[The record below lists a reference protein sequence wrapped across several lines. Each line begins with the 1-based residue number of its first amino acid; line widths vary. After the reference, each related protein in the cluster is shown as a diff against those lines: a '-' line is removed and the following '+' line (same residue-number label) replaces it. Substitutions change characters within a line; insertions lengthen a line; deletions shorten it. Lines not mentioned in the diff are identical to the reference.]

1 MPMRTRGAFII
12 TAAIIGVLGLALGTL
27 VVAPNTVCRL
37 WALALGDEGQ
47 GECLGMAARMS
58 GFGRCKAVAALLG
71 EIETTNND
79 VVISLGLKGLVRK
92 LACDDLAFLWT
103 SLPRDCPSHA
113 RQLVAAAAVAC
124 KERRPY
130 SLGVARS
137 FDEPVMSPGVFVESA
152 RRSRCAAR
160 AFVVPR

>member
-1 MPMRTRGAFII
+1 MSMRTRGAFII

-58 GFGRCKAVAALLG
+58 GFGRCKAVAAVLG

-79 VVISLGLKGLVRK
+79 VVISLGLKGRVRK
-92 LACDDLAFLWT
+92 LGCDELAFWWR
-103 SLPRDCPSHA
+103 SWPRGCRSQSRRLGA
-113 RQLVAAAAVAC
+113 GAV
-124 KERRPY
+124 
-130 SLGVARS
+130 
-137 FDEPVMSPGVFVESA
+137 
-152 RRSRCAAR
+152 
-160 AFVVPR
+160 

>member
-1 MPMRTRGAFII
+1 MSMRTRGAFII

-27 VVAPNTVCRL
+27 VVAPKTVCRL

-47 GECLGMAARMS
+47 GECLGMA
-58 GFGRCKAVAALLG
+58 
-71 EIETTNND
+71 
-79 VVISLGLKGLVRK
+79 
-92 LACDDLAFLWT
+92 ACDDLAFLWT